1 MFIRTTQD
9 LRAARDPGTALNSRI
24 GGDDRS
30 QSGLGVSMPMQVFL
44 DAPVE
49 HLRGWAEGSRKS
61 EGEEGSPK
69 SRCYSVLYE
78 SE

>member
-1 MFIRTTQD
+1 
-9 LRAARDPGTALNSRI
+9 
-24 GGDDRS
+24 
-30 QSGLGVSMPMQVFL
+30 MPMQVFL